1 VFSVAYKP
9 LTLATLLPIPGV
21 PLEAPKLLVATQRGR
36 KPTAPWEQHPP
47 EHDWIAL
54 SRAESFLEMSKK
66 EEL

>member
-9 LTLATLLPIPGV
+9 PSLATLLPIPGV
-21 PLEAPKLLVATQRGR
+21 SLKAPKLLVAAQRGR
-36 KPTAPWEQHPP
+36 KLTAPWEQHLP

-54 SRAESFLEMSKK
+54 SRTESFLEMSKK